1 MTTSERIKRLLE
13 IFVRVNKKIVP
24 ADENLLADFCR
35 RGAER
40 DIPDSVAG
48 ELVEFY
54 RISNGTPCLDGFSF
68 HRCNDEILFEWWGSD
83 RELWL
88 GQRDCDLLRWADG
101 KFCLGD
107 ASNINYG
114 GKYEFPILED
124 LLETTYKD

>member
-1 MTTSERIKRLLE
+1 MKICWL
-13 IFVRVNKKIVP
+13 IFVVG
-24 ADENLLADFCR
+24 
-35 RGAER
+35 GAER

-88 GQRDCDLLRWADG
+88 RQRDCDLLRWADG

-107 ASNINYG
+107 ASNISYG
-114 GKYEFPILED
+114 EKYEFPILED
-124 LLETTYKD
+124 LLEATYKD